1 LAKITKEGSMDSK
14 RQLQVG
20 ELIKRHFSEVL
31 LQQGS
36 YIYNNAL
43 VSVTNVKMTP
53 DLAMAK
59 IYLSIYGPEDKRSI
73 INRMNDN
80 LPMLKQELA
89 NRIKKHVRRMPVIA
103 VYEDETLDEM
113 YRIGKM
119 MSEIR
124 ITQQEEE

>member
-1 LAKITKEGSMDSK
+1 MDSK